1 MGHVPPLQSPSLPH
15 TQSMPGGHRNWPRAV
30 DVLSSAQLPFP
41 LTASGPGGLTE
52 ADPTPSSEGGH
63 GTQSWP
69 IRALEPTHPQ
79 PQAAG
84 M

>member
-1 MGHVPPLQSPSLPH
+1 MAPPSHPLPPM
-15 TQSMPGGHRNWPRAV
+15 QSMLGVHQNWPRDV

-41 LTASGPGGLTE
+41 LTASGPEGLTE

-63 GTQSWP
+63 GTQYWP
-69 IRALEPTHPQ
+69 IGALEPTHPQ